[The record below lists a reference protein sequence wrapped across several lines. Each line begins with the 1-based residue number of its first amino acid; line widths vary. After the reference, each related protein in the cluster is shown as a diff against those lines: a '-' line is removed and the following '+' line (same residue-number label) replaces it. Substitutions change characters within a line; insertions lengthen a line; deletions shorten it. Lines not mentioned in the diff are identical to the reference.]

1 MSPRIGVCDYG
12 VGNLRSVERA
22 LLHAGAMVTI
32 SADAADIA
40 DCDGA
45 VLPGVGAFTGAVKT
59 LRENGL
65 AGAVTGLAAA
75 GKPVLGVCLGFQLLF
90 EHSDEGDGASG
101 LGLLP
106 GAVTRLRGDV
116 KVPHMGWNRLRLVAP
131 APLLDAVEDG
141 AYMYFVHSYTAAAEA
156 SAGAVEAPE
165 AEVITGLHGL
175 HVLVGL
181 LISLVVQIKAWQ
193 GKFAPDRHTS
203 VQVFSLY
210 WLFVDVV
217 WIVVFSSLTPHM
229 TGPNVTDA
237 TRKAYILQYAHAG
250 SEVLRGDPQAESA
263 AAVERVVR
271 ACVRRGCAVQIGGGV
286 RSVDAA
292 RHWLDMGADGVIIG
306 SVAARSW
313 ELARQICE
321 ASEGRVLLS
330 LDVHAGRARIQG
342 WTQDGAAMTELL
354 RVWHD
359 WPTLGLVYTDTTR
372 DGMLLG
378 PNLAGLATCVE
389 TYAGPVFLSGGV
401 SSVDDIVACQAG
413 GAAGVVVGSAL
424 YERRIDLADAL
435 SAFPVTA

>member
-1 MSPRIGVCDYG
+1 MQIIPAIDVREGRCVR
-12 VGNLRSVERA
+12 LRQGDFAKETVYARDPTKA
-22 LLHAGAMVTI
+22 ATAFIDAGA
-32 SADAADIA
+32 S
-40 DCDGA
+40 
-45 VLPGVGAFTGAVKT
+45 
-59 LRENGL
+59 R
-65 AGAVTGLAAA
+65 
-75 GKPVLGVCLGFQLLF
+75 
-90 EHSDEGDGASG
+90 
-101 LGLLP
+101 
-106 GAVTRLRGDV
+106 
-116 KVPHMGWNRLRLVAP
+116 
-131 APLLDAVEDG
+131 
-141 AYMYFVHSYTAAAEA
+141 
-156 SAGAVEAPE
+156 
-165 AEVITGLHGL
+165 L
-175 HVLVGL
+175 HV
-181 LISLVVQIKAWQ
+181 
-193 GKFAPDRHTS
+193 
-203 VQVFSLY
+203 
-210 WLFVDVV
+210 VDLD
-217 WIVVFSSLTPHM
+217 S
-229 TGPNVTDA
+229 A
-237 TRKAYILQYAHAG
+237 
-250 SEVLRGDPQAESA
+250 RGDPQAESA

-435 SAFPVTA
+435 SAFPVAA